1 MISQNSLIAHVGP
14 SRMTASGIWW
24 SICGC
29 LVLRLIVR
37 VYSKYVETQSHW
49 AHASRPAIL
58 LFVLFRFVCRI
69 WILRGPSSSSMSSM
83 NIYTVYTVYIYIYIH
98 TQIIHN
104 FFYNHS
110 DAVMHSHQSLPLHV
124 DVVFN
129 LQRCSPSISLLNKLY
144 LYNAFL
150 YINLH
155 IDSYQHT
162 WREMIL
168 I

>member
-83 NIYTVYTVYIYIYIH
+83 NIYTVYIYTYIPKSSIISSIITVMQWCTVISLCHCMLMLSSISRGVLPRSLYWINYIYIMLSYI
-98 TQIIHN
+98 
-104 FFYNHS
+104 
-110 DAVMHSHQSLPLHV
+110 
-124 DVVFN
+124 
-129 LQRCSPSISLLNKLY
+129 
-144 LYNAFL
+144 
-150 YINLH
+150 
-155 IDSYQHT
+155 
-162 WREMIL
+162 
-168 I
+168 